1 MKAKISDVAKIAG
14 VSPTTVSRVLNNR
27 GYISKETREN
37 VYKAMKEINYFPN
50 DIARSLFNKRTNLIG
65 MIVPQ
70 TSNPFFGELAFH
82 IESICASLNY
92 KVLLCNSLNR
102 IDKEKKYVEMLIRN
116 QVDGVIAVT
125 YNRGI
130 FDSESQSL
138 PVVAVD
144 HYLSKDI
151 PTVSSDN
158 YSGGKQATELLI
170 SKGCKHIVHI
180 NGPLKL
186 ETPAN
191 LRRKAYENVMKKDRK
206 QPITYEI
213 SNTFDRNIQRETIS
227 KVFEENPEVDGIFA
241 SDDLLAALVVAE
253 AQKRGKNIPRD
264 LKIVGY
270 DGTEAS
276 QTLLPGLTTV
286 QQPIESIAQTAID
299 ILLKEIEGEFSNI
312 PREICLP
319 VKLLEGQTT

>member
-1 MKAKISDVAKIAG
+1 
-14 VSPTTVSRVLNNR
+14 
-27 GYISKETREN
+27 
-37 VYKAMKEINYFPN
+37 
-50 DIARSLFNKRTNLIG
+50 
-65 MIVPQ
+65 
-70 TSNPFFGELAFH
+70 
-82 IESICASLNY
+82 
-92 KVLLCNSLNR
+92 
-102 IDKEKKYVEMLIRN
+102 MLIRN

-170 SKGCKHIVHI
+170 SKDCKYIIHI

-191 LRRKAYENVMKKDRK
+191 LRRKAYENVMKKYGK

-213 SNTFDRNIQRETIS
+213 SNTFDRNIQQETIS
-227 KVFEENPEVDGIFA
+227 RVFEEYPEVDGIFA

-253 AQKRGKNIPRD
+253 AQKRGKSIPKD

-270 DGTEAS
+270 DGTETS
-276 QTLLPGLTTV
+276 QTLLPGLTTI

-299 ILLKEIEGEFSNI
+299 ILLKEIEGEFSNV
-312 PREICLP
+312 PHEICLP

>member
-37 VYKAMKEINYFPN
+37 VY
-50 DIARSLFNKRTNLIG
+50 
-65 MIVPQ
+65 
-70 TSNPFFGELAFH
+70 
-82 IESICASLNY
+82 
-92 KVLLCNSLNR
+92 
-102 IDKEKKYVEMLIRN
+102 KEKKYVEMLIRN

-191 LRRKAYENVMKKDRK
+191 LRRKAYENVMKKDGK

-227 KVFEENPEVDGIFA
+227 KVFEEHPEVD
-241 SDDLLAALVVAE
+241 
-253 AQKRGKNIPRD
+253 
-264 LKIVGY
+264 
-270 DGTEAS
+270 
-276 QTLLPGLTTV
+276 
-286 QQPIESIAQTAID
+286 
-299 ILLKEIEGEFSNI
+299 
-312 PREICLP
+312 
-319 VKLLEGQTT
+319 